1 MTTEIPGAA
10 RWDLAQLEADVRSE
24 AYGAAP
30 VPVTEIA
37 ERNGVEVVLANF
49 GRNRDLVSG
58 ICDFQNRK
66 IFVNAADIFPRRR
79 FTIAHELG
87 HWILHRS
94 FYESDPDRYSFL
106 PRFQHTDDHGP
117 LEQEANCFAAHLLV
131 PGRLLKQ
138 VVGAATATELAD
150 IFEVSRTM
158 MEFRTRDVRR
168 WTARPFASSG
178 RYRKHFSMR

>member
-1 MTTEIPGAA
+1 MPARRSAGPDTVPRPGWIRRARGVRITSEKTAPVTTEIPGAA
-10 RWDLAQLEADVRSE
+10 RWDLAKREADVRSE
-24 AYGAAP
+24 VYGAAP

-94 FYESDPDRYSFL
+94 FYESDPDGTRSCPDSSTRTTTVRWNRKPTAS
-106 PRFQHTDDHGP
+106 PRTSWFP
-117 LEQEANCFAAHLLV
+117 
-131 PGRLLKQ
+131 
-138 VVGAATATELAD
+138 AD
-150 IFEVSRTM
+150 S
-158 MEFRTRDVRR
+158 
-168 WTARPFASSG
+168 
-178 RYRKHFSMR
+178 